1 LSEKKDIHQLKR
13 VMIIKMNSIEE
24 AITAIRAGE
33 MVVVTD
39 DEGRE
44 NEGDLIMA
52 AEKATPEAVNFMVK
66 HARGLLCVALS
77 PERAAAL
84 ELPLMV
90 TANTETHRTAFT
102 VSVDHS
108 NSTTGISAPER
119 AATVRALASP
129 QSAATDFLRP
139 GHIFPLVARKG
150 GVLVR
155 AGHTEA
161 AVDLACLAGLQPAG
175 AICEVMN
182 EDGTMA
188 RRPDLED
195 FTARHGLKLVTV
207 ADLLAY
213 RYHRERLVRREAR
226 TVLPT
231 RYGDFN
237 LLAYTTVYGD
247 QEHVALVYGALEDL
261 TKGAPLV
268 RVHSECLTG
277 DVFGSFRCDCGEQLD
292 QALRQISAAG
302 SGVLVYLRQEG
313 RGIGLTN
320 KIKAYQLQDQGLD
333 TVEANEHLGF
343 KADLREYGIGAQIL
357 GDLGLRQIKLLTNN
371 PRKLIGLSGY
381 GLEIVDRLP
390 LQAPPRPSNRFYLQT
405 KKRKLGHLLEEL

>member
-1 LSEKKDIHQLKR
+1 
-13 VMIIKMNSIEE
+13 MNSIEE
-24 AITAIRAGE
+24 AIIAIRAGE

-66 HARGLLCVALS
+66 QARGLLCVALS
-77 PERAAAL
+77 PEKAAAL

-90 TANTETHRTAFT
+90 TTNTETHRTAFT
-102 VSVDHS
+102 VSVDHRS
-108 NSTTGISAPER
+108 STTGISASER
-119 AATVRALASP
+119 AATVRALASL
-129 QSAATDFLRP
+129 QSGASDFLRP

-155 AGHTEA
+155 TGHTEA
-161 AVDLACLAGLQPAG
+161 AVDLVCLAGLQPAG

-188 RRPDLED
+188 RRPDLEE

-231 RYGDFN
+231 RYGDFH
-237 LLAYTTVYGD
+237 LLAYNTVYGD

-261 TKGAPLV
+261 TKGVPLV

-292 QALRQISAAG
+292 QALRLISAAG

-343 KADLREYGIGAQIL
+343 RADLREYGIGAQIL

-405 KKRKLGHLLEEL
+405 KKKKLGHLLEEF